1 MKTEEQPIVEKD
13 YEYALQALNDE
24 AFRQSEEFI
33 TWLDDESHRTLFRE
47 MADSREALMNLTP
60 EMAPDVDKAWNRIN
74 PRPATSRRK
83 RFYIW
88 AASAAAVA
96 LLVTAYSIF
105 SDGKEKTYAEK
116 IAIVYPA
123 SDKVQEVELQT
134 NEGRTMLIADREN
147 KQLLEQTGARLNAG
161 TLIYQKVEET
171 GETMATHTLSTPRG
185 KQFKVVL
192 EDGTEVWLNAESK
205 LHYPQR
211 FAEDERRVEL
221 EGEAFFHV
229 AKDAARPFIVQSG
242 TAETRVL
249 GTEFNFRSYPQE
261 SRHVTLVSGS
271 VIVSDSRKENNLQLK
286 PGEDVTLDENDG
298 LLVPRKADVNEFT
311 AWKEDLFCF
320 REEKLIDIMK
330 AIGRWYNLEI
340 VFTDEAAMHYHFNFW
355 AQRTDPPEEVLKLLN
370 GVGKVKAGLEGNR
383 ITISKL

>member
-105 SDGKEKTYAEK
+105 SDGKEKTYAEE

-171 GETMATHTLSTPRG
+171 GEAMATHTLSTPRG

-211 FAEDERRVEL
+211 FAGDERRVEL

-286 PGEDVTLDENDG
+286 PGEDVALDENDG